1 MTLDT
6 RPAAATLEPA
16 QDRSARLRRPRPS
29 IQVVGVY
36 VALAALWVV
45 FSFKA
50 PYFFTVQNVIN
61 LFTIASTL
69 SLIAAGLTIVLIAG
83 EIDLSFAAM
92 QAFAGSIA
100 AVLIINHGIA
110 WPLGMIL
117 AVAIGTLAG
126 VISGVV
132 TVVAQLQTFI
142 TTLAML
148 GIVQGTAYLLTN
160 GEPVAGFPLGYQVL
174 GTKEVGPFPL
184 AILIVA
190 GIYVLLHILLNHTV
204 FGMQIHAVGGNRAAA
219 AAVGISWR
227 KIVIGVLALSAFL
240 ASISGMIITARLG
253 AGSGSYGADDLLP
266 AVAGVII
273 GGTSLTGGVGT
284 LVGTFGGIMIVVTIN
299 NGLVLLNVNQFWQQ
313 VVVGL
318 IIMAAVVIDQVT
330 RGYLASHSG
339 ERRRRRSLPLL
350 GPRRA
355 TLRQ

>member
-6 RPAAATLEPA
+6 RPAAATLEPT
-16 QDRSARLRRPRPS
+16 QERSTWLRGPRPS
-29 IQVVGVY
+29 VQVVGVY
-36 VALAALWVV
+36 VALAVLWVG

-61 LFTIASTL
+61 LLTIASTL

-92 QAFAGSIA
+92 QAFVGSVA
-100 AVLIINHGIA
+100 AVVIINHGVW
-110 WPLGMIL
+110 WPLGMVI
-117 AVAIGTLAG
+117 AVAVGTLAG
-126 VISGVV
+126 VVSGVV

-160 GEPVAGFPLGYQVL
+160 GEPVSGFPPGYEVL
-174 GTKEVGPFPL
+174 GTKEVGPFPV
-184 AILIVA
+184 AIFVVA
-190 GIYVLLHILLNHTV
+190 GIYVLLYILLNHTV
-204 FGMQIHAVGGNRAAA
+204 FGMQVHAVGGNRAAA

-227 KIVIGVLALSAFL
+227 KIVIGVLALSACL
-240 ASISGMIITARLG
+240 ASISGLIITARLG

-284 LVGTFGGIMIVVTIN
+284 LMGTFGGIMIVVTIN
-299 NGLVLLNVNQFWQQ
+299 NGLVLLNVNQFWTQ

-318 IIMAAVVIDQVT
+318 IIMGAVVIDQVT

-339 ERRRRRSLPLL
+339 ERDKRRSLRLL
-350 GPRRA
+350 DPRRV
-355 TLRQ
+355 TLRH

>member
-16 QDRSARLRRPRPS
+16 QERSTRLRAPRAS

-36 VALAALWVV
+36 VALAVLWIV
-45 FSFKA
+45 FGFKA

-61 LFTIASTL
+61 LLTIASTL
-69 SLIAAGLTIVLIAG
+69 SLIGAGLTIVLIAG

-92 QAFAGSIA
+92 QAFVGSVA
-100 AVLIINHGIA
+100 AVVIINHGVW
-110 WPLGMIL
+110 WPLGMVI
-117 AVAIGTLAG
+117 AIAIGTLAG
-126 VISGVV
+126 IVSGVV
-132 TVVAQLQTFI
+132 TVIARLQTFI

-160 GEPVAGFPLGYQVL
+160 GEPVAGFPAGYQVL
-174 GTKEVGPFPL
+174 GTKEIGPFPL
-184 AILIVA
+184 SLFVVA
-190 GIYVLLHILLNHTV
+190 GIYVALYILVNHTV
-204 FGMQIHAVGGNRAAA
+204 FGLQVHAVGGNRVAA

-227 KIVIGVLALSAFL
+227 KVVIGVLALSAFL
-240 ASISGMIITARLG
+240 AAISGLIITARLG
-253 AGSGSYGADDLLP
+253 AGSGSYGADDLLT

-330 RGYLASHSG
+330 SGYVASHSG
-339 ERRRRRSLPLL
+339 ERRRGRWLPTF
-350 GPRRA
+350 GAGRMSAR
-355 TLRQ
+355 

>member
-16 QDRSARLRRPRPS
+16 QDRLTRLRAPRAS

-36 VALAALWVV
+36 VALAVLWIV
-45 FSFKA
+45 FGFKA

-61 LFTIASTL
+61 LLTIASTL

-92 QAFAGSIA
+92 QAFAGSVA
-100 AVLIINHGIA
+100 AVVIINHGVW
-110 WPLGMIL
+110 WPLGMVI

-126 VISGVV
+126 IVSGVV
-132 TVVAQLQTFI
+132 TVIARLQTFI

-160 GEPVAGFPLGYQVL
+160 GQPVAGFPSGYQVL
-174 GTKEVGPFPL
+174 GTKEIGPFPL
-184 AILIVA
+184 SLFVVA
-190 GIYVLLHILLNHTV
+190 GFYVVLYILLNHTV
-204 FGMQIHAVGGNRAAA
+204 FGLQVHAVGGNRAAA

-227 KIVIGVLALSAFL
+227 KVVIGVLGLSAFL
-240 ASISGMIITARLG
+240 ASISGLIITARLG

-318 IIMAAVVIDQVT
+318 IIMAAVIIDQVT
-330 RGYLASHSG
+330 RGYVAAHSG
-339 ERRRRRSLPLL
+339 ERGRARWLPIF
-350 GPRRA
+350 GAGRMTTR
-355 TLRQ
+355 